1 MLPRLILLLIVYFTF
16 VSAIPMTIYNNA
28 RLDPGDVQNQLINI
42 ISVATRDECAC
53 QCYTDAL
60 CITGAF
66 IGINQSCVLYSASLQ
81 QGQVGLMIN
90 SDASVFSF
98 PERINNIGR

>member
-1 MLPRLILLLIVYFTF
+1 MLLLIVYFTF
-16 VSAIPMTIYNNA
+16 VSAIPMIMYNNA
-28 RLDPGDVQNQLINI
+28 GFDPEDVHTQLINT
-42 ISVATRDECAC
+42 ISVATGDECAC
-53 QCYTDAL
+53 QCYTNSL

-90 SDASVFSF
+90 SDASVISF